1 MTDTE
6 GYVDQ
11 AVAGVAEPQPMY
23 KALRESNPVFRSPQ
37 AVVLSRLA
45 DIEMALKRTDLFSSN
60 MDAVDL
66 GNVRPLIPLQVDP
79 PEHAKY
85 RRILDPLFTP
95 REMAR
100 REPQVTELVNEMIDR
115 FADRG
120 ECDFHDEFAV
130 PLPCT
135 VFLQLLGLPLEDLDK
150 FLVWKDG
157 VIRPEGD
164 SGFDR
169 RARDLGARRATD
181 LRVLR
186 ARHRRPHRQP
196 ARRRAVRDDRAEHRR
211 ASRCRARS
219 SSTSASCSSS
229 PGWTRSPTRWTASSC
244 TWHATRS
251 TDTSSS
257 NSPTSCRAPSR
268 SCCVGRHRCP
278 ASPASQCKTSRWAD
292 VPISKGER
300 ISPLLGAANTD
311 PAEFADPDV
320 VDFSRNP
327 NRHRAFGGGPHR
339 CLGSHLARMELR
351 VALREFHRRITDYE
365 IKPGTQL
372 TYTAALRSV
381 ESLPLIFPVRMTR
394 VAVDADRCTGHGRC
408 YTLAPDVFDAD
419 EVGHCVVLVEDVS
432 GELEAQAVTGEQNCP
447 EQAITLSR

>member
-11 AVAGVAEPQPMY
+11 AMAGVAEPQPMY
-23 KALRESNPVFRSPQ
+23 KALRETNPVFRSPQ
-37 AVVLSRLA
+37 SVVLSRLA
-45 DIEMALKRTDLFSSN
+45 DIEMALKHTELFSSN

-85 RRILDPLFTP
+85 RRVLDPLFTP

-100 REPQVTELVNEMIDR
+100 REPQVTALVNEMIDR

-120 ECDFHDEFAV
+120 ECDFHEEFAV

-150 FLVWKDG
+150 FLLWKDG

-164 SGFDR
+164 PS
-169 RARDLGARRATD
+169 LARRHETSAPVAQQIYEYFERAIDDHIANPRDDVLSAMIATNLNAEGRALSREELLD
-181 LRVLR
+181 ICFLFLIAGLDTVTDSLDCFFVYL
-186 ARHRRPHRQP
+186 ARHP
-196 ARRRAVRDDRAEHRR
+196 EHRHQLVEQPDVLPSAIEELLR
-211 ASRCRARS
+211 WETPVPGVARV
-219 SSTSASCSSS
+219 AMQ
-229 PGWTRSPTRWTASSC
+229 
-244 TWHATRS
+244 
-251 TDTSSS
+251 DVE
-257 NSPTSCRAPSR
+257 
-268 SCCVGRHRCP
+268 VGGC
-278 ASPASQCKTSRWAD
+278 
-292 VPISKGER
+292 PISKGER
-300 ISPLLGAANTD
+300 VSPLLGAANTD
-311 PAEFADPDV
+311 PAEFPDPDV

-351 VALREFHRRITDYE
+351 VALREFHRRIPDYE

-381 ESLPLIFPVRMTR
+381 ESLPLIFPSF
-394 VAVDADRCTGHGRC
+394 
-408 YTLAPDVFDAD
+408 P
-419 EVGHCVVLVEDVS
+419 
-432 GELEAQAVTGEQNCP
+432 
-447 EQAITLSR
+447 